1 MAIAI
6 ITGASSGLGKD
17 FATQISALQNVDEL
31 WLIAR
36 RKQRLEDL
44 ASAISKPCRVF
55 SVDLASEDGLKEY
68 KNILQENKPQVNYL
82 VNAAGFGKYGSYKV
96 VDTEIAFKMI
106 DLNVKALLFITQETL
121 PYMGKGSHIIQM
133 GSASTYHPL
142 PNLNVYASTK
152 SFVRHY
158 SYALAYELADRGISV
173 TTVCPGWVKTEF
185 FDNANIDST
194 SDKSFTHPMVL
205 SSDVVKKAIRDAN
218 RGKKLSQYAAFNRLH
233 SALAR
238 VLPRGF
244 MIALWNNMQKR
255 AK

>member
-1 MAIAI
+1 MSVAI

-17 FATQISALQNVDEL
+17 FAEQLALIDGVDEI

-36 RKQRLEDL
+36 REQRLKEL
-44 ASAISKPCRVF
+44 AELISKPCKILT
-55 SVDLASEDGLKEY
+55 VDLSSIDGLNEY
-68 KNILQENKPQVNYL
+68 KAKLAEFKPKVKYL
-82 VNAAGFGKYGSYKV
+82 VNAAGFGKYGSYEV
-96 VDTEIAFKMI
+96 VDTETAFNMI

-121 PYMGKGSHIIQM
+121 QFMSKGSHIIQM

-158 SYALAYELADRGISV
+158 SYALAYELKGRGISV

-185 FDNANIDST
+185 FDNANIDS
-194 SDKSFTHPMVL
+194 SSEKSFTKPMVK
-205 SSDVVKKAIRDAN
+205 SIDVVKKALRDAN
-218 RGKKLSQYAAFNRLH
+218 RGKKLSQYALFNRTH

-238 VLPRGF
+238 ILPRGV
-244 MIALWNNMQKR
+244 MISLWQNMQNK